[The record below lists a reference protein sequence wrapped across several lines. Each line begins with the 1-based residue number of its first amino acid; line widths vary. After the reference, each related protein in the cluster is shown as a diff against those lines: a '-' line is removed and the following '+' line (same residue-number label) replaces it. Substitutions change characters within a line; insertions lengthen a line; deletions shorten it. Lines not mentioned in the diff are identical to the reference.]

1 MEYNSVMDI
10 VDGHLG
16 CFQEFTIADNTA
28 IYYLLLFT
36 ITDNTVMNICVQAT
50 LWPSVGR
57 EYSLTVNNM
66 VPENQSYMPGL
77 QFGLHSLLAIT

>member
-16 CFQEFTIADNTA
+16 CFQVFTIADNTA
-28 IYYLLLFT
+28 
-36 ITDNTVMNICVQAT
+36 MNICVQAT